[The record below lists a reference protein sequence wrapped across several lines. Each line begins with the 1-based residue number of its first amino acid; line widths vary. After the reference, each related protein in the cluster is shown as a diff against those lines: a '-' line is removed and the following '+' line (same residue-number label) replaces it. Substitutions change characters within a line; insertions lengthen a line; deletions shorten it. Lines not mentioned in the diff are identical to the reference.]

1 MNCRKLFSIA
11 FLFSTGLFLTCG
23 PSSSPTGP
31 GTHTDNGSLGKTVSF
46 TLASENAFMQ
56 LGTCYVG
63 RSSST
68 SIWAYWML
76 PVTFTG
82 SSPKAFIQIYGLK
95 YRNASGAIIDSD
107 FTYVQGRSMKLV
119 ASGIFSNTCLMQG
132 DTGCFAG
139 IDSIYNS
146 LAGITADSIGFS
158 SSVPVPTTS
167 TIVQTGVTASTST
180 MLTIA
185 IENTGTL
192 AALMSSSPGSF
203 ALLLDH
209 SGTPLFWT
217 YLSPSP
223 TTVPAGGTGAFASTY
238 LSYSGAYTTG
248 KVFADYEDGTG
259 ANAKIA
265 GSEGI
270 TPDLSPQQVM
280 GLLAARNRQESEKSE
295 KCR

>member
-23 PSSSPTGP
+23 PSSGPTGP
-31 GTHTDNGSLGKTVSF
+31 GTHTDNGGLSKTVSF
-46 TLASENAFMQ
+46 TLSSENAFMQ
-56 LGTCYVG
+56 LGTCSVG

-107 FTYVQGRSMKLV
+107 FTYVQGRSMKLT

-132 DTGCFAG
+132 DTGCFTG

-192 AALMSSSPGSF
+192 AALMSSSGSL

-209 SGTPLFWT
+209 SGAPLFWT
-217 YLSPSP
+217 YLTPSP
-223 TTVPAGGTGAFASTY
+223 TTVPAGSTGAFASTY
-238 LSYSGAYTTG
+238 LSYSGTYTNA

-259 ANAKIA
+259 ANAKMALA
-265 GSEGI
+265 GQN
-270 TPDLSPQQVM
+270 TADLAPSQIRVLLSAHNQQE
-280 GLLAARNRQESEKSE
+280 REKSE
-295 KCR
+295 RCR